1 MRRSAQNEEN
11 ALDLLT
17 VGLHAYTGDKRY
29 KMEFQ
34 YPNNWR
40 LKIINVKKDDEA
52 TYECQISTHP
62 PRVIQINLHVNGRKF
77 LKSTFE
83 LIKLITHLPQRTAP
97 KVMIV
102 DEYGDPLQEKYY
114 EIDSTL
120 QLSCVVR
127 NVAMTSSVVFWK
139 HSENVLNYDVTRG
152 GVR

>member
-17 VGLHAYTGDKRY
+17 VGLNAYTGDKRY

-62 PRVIQINLHVNGRKF
+62 PRVIQINLHVNGKKYKETNDNLLDF
-77 LKSTFE
+77 NIDTCSA
-83 LIKLITHLPQRTAP
+83 AP

-127 NVAMTSSVVFWK
+127 NVAMTSSVVYWK
-139 HSENVLNYDVTRG
+139 HSDNVLNYDVTRG

>member
-1 MRRSAQNEEN
+1 
-11 ALDLLT
+11 
-17 VGLHAYTGDKRY
+17 
-29 KMEFQ
+29 
-34 YPNNWR
+34 
-40 LKIINVKKDDEA
+40 
-52 TYECQISTHP
+52 
-62 PRVIQINLHVNGRKF
+62 
-77 LKSTFE
+77 
-83 LIKLITHLPQRTAP
+83 
-97 KVMIV
+97 MIV

>member
-1 MRRSAQNEEN
+1 MVSRAILFPF
-11 ALDLLT
+11 A
-17 VGLHAYTGDKRY
+17 
-29 KMEFQ
+29 
-34 YPNNWR
+34 
-40 LKIINVKKDDEA
+40 
-52 TYECQISTHP
+52 
-62 PRVIQINLHVNGRKF
+62 KF
-77 LKSTFE
+77 NITLPS
-83 LIKLITHLPQRTAP
+83 LIAP

-127 NVAMTSSVVFWK
+127 NVAMSSSVVFWK